1 MYVVD
6 LTEQAKANPAP
17 FGLVRIRHKA
27 PDAEEATEH
36 TYAMTSAPAASFDAG
51 SLDLRF
57 AYTVAAF
64 ADVLRG
70 SEDAQKWSLDQ
81 IAATARATAGK
92 DPDRLELVGL
102 VEKAARLRGTPL
114 QVAH

>member
-6 LTEQAKANPAP
+6 LTEQAKTNPAP

-27 PDAEEATEH
+27 PEGEEATEN
-36 TYAMTSAPAASFDAG
+36 TYAMTGAPAASFEAG
-51 SLDLRF
+51 SSDLRF

-70 SEDAQKWSLDQ
+70 AEDAQKWSLDT
-81 IAATARATAGK
+81 IAATARATAGTDK
-92 DPDRLELVGL
+92 DRL
-102 VEKAARLRGTPL
+102 
-114 QVAH
+114 